1 MSAFHLS
8 TRAVA
13 RFALPDADLCVKCG
27 LCLPHCPTYLEQGHE
42 ADSPRGRIALLQAQA
57 SGALALTPALE
68 AHIDGCLACRACERV
83 CPAQVPYGKLLDLG
97 RANLAAAR
105 PSRTR
110 RERAL
115 GVLLTR
121 RMPRRMLR
129 VLLRMYQH
137 SGLQG
142 LLRRTHLLGRGRLA
156 RWESLLPAPSPRVP
170 LPAYA
175 PARRETVQLF
185 KGCAGELFDTQTLDA
200 CTALLRACGAQ
211 VEQPTAQGCCGAL
224 HQHAG
229 EYDRARELAQAN
241 AHAFAGTAPVLFAA
255 SGCGA
260 GLLDAPGLFGGEELR
275 MLSARV
281 RDVSDYLLEHWPA
294 LLPLAPLHAR
304 VAILTPCTQRN
315 VIGGAGSVRA
325 LLEKIPGI
333 ELVDLDPAGHCC
345 GAAGS
350 QFITQRAQADQ
361 LVQRKVTE
369 AAGLQPDWIVSSNIG
384 CSLHLSAAL
393 RRAGITAPVVHP
405 TQLLARQLLG

>member
-1 MSAFHLS
+1 MSALHPS
-8 TRAVA
+8 TRAAA

-27 LCLPHCPTYLEQGHE
+27 LCLPHCPTYLEHGHE

-57 SGALALTPALE
+57 SGALTLTAALE

-105 PSRTR
+105 PARTR

-115 GVLLTR
+115 AALLTR
-121 RMPRRMLR
+121 RAPR
-129 VLLRMYQH
+129 VLLRLLLQLYQR
-137 SGLQG
+137 SGLQA
-142 LLRRTHLLGRGRLA
+142 LLRRAHLLGRGRLA
-156 RWESLLPAPSPRVP
+156 RWESLLPTPSPRMPLAVP
-170 LPAYA
+170 AA
-175 PARRETVQLF
+175 AERETVQLF

-200 CTALLRACGAQ
+200 CAALLRACGAQ
-211 VEQPTAQGCCGAL
+211 VEQPATQGCCGAL

-241 AHAFAGTAPVLFAA
+241 ARAFAGTAPVLFAA

-260 GLLDAPGLFGGEELR
+260 GLLDAPALFGEDLR
-275 MLSARV
+275 ALSARV
-281 RDVSDYLLEHWPA
+281 RDVSDYLLQHWPA
-294 LLPLAPLHAR
+294 HLPLAALRAR

-315 VIGGAGSVRA
+315 VTGGSSSVRA
-325 LLEKIPGI
+325 LLEKIPQI
-333 ELVDLDPAGHCC
+333 ELVDLDPVGHCC

-350 QFITQRAQADQ
+350 QFITQSAQADQ
-361 LVQRKVTE
+361 LISRKVSAT
-369 AAGLQPDWIVSSNIG
+369 ASLQPDWIVSSNIG

-405 TQLLARQLLG
+405 ALLLARQLRG